1 MQLLIIHFFKLN
13 YVDMCVGVGLVG
25 FFFVSLCMCVCFC
38 FVVFFFP
45 EKNFF
50 LIIILNYYNGCLDI
64 FKHPYSHST
73 FIKGYSS
80 FF

>member
-1 MQLLIIHFFKLN
+1 MCEGIGLFFLFALVLGVFLCVVLSLL
-13 YVDMCVGVGLVG
+13 
-25 FFFVSLCMCVCFC
+25 
-38 FVVFFFP
+38 

-50 LIIILNYYNGCLDI
+50 LMIIIFNDYDDRLEI